1 MNIEITIASNP
12 LADLFAQPPSAVA
25 EAEALKVAF
34 ADEMVALMKQNGVSK
49 ADLARRMGIQP
60 SRVTALLSGTS
71 NLTIDTMVRAARAV
85 EASLHQKLLPSKKKV
100 RWQVWDESEVHP
112 TLVATTRVKP
122 KVCVASFV
130 ELSEPTSDDDRTAA

>member
-1 MNIEITIASNP
+1 MNIEITVASNP

-34 ADEMVALMKQNGVSK
+34 ADGMVALMKQNGVTK
-49 ADLARRMGIQP
+49 AELARRMGAHP

-85 EASLHQKLLPSKKKV
+85 GASLHQKLLPAGKKV
-100 RWQVWDESEVHP
+100 RWQEWDESEVHP
-112 TLVATTRVKP
+112 TLVATTRMRP
-122 KVCVASFV
+122 KACTKFINLPKANSVH
-130 ELSEPTSDDDRTAA
+130 DRTAA

>member
-12 LADLFAQPPSAVA
+12 LADLFALPPSAVA

-34 ADEMVALMKQNGVSK
+34 ADGMVALMKQNGVTK
-49 ADLARRMGIQP
+49 AELARRMGIQP

-85 EASLHQKLLPSKKKV
+85 GASLHQTLLPAGKKV
-100 RWQVWDESEVHP
+100 RWQEWDESEIHL
-112 TLVATTRVKP
+112 TLAAMASTGP
-122 KVCVASFV
+122 KLCAASFT
-130 ELSEPTSDDDRTAA
+130 ELSEPICDDDRTAA